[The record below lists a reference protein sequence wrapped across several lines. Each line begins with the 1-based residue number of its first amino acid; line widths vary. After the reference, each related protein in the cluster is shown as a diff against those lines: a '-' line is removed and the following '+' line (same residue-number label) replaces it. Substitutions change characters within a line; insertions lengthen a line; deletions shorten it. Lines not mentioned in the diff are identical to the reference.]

1 VFGQVPSR
9 SCYLCQER
17 HIYISGK
24 IKVLEIMRV
33 TSFPTNVYFN
43 YPAQIRQQRCLRPQR
58 LCLQHQRTQ
67 RFTKVER
74 IEALP
79 FQVTMSEVTNFSLLM
94 PSSGLSIETADTS
107 MLSQQTID
115 HRTTAAATFDPV
127 LNVSALV
134 VFVLITGI
142 FLALQWRVSAIEAAA
157 ENRTVALQRLRTI
170 KVAELGDPTITP
182 EQVQAAV
189 REYELA
195 YNEVETLRTILPGVR
210 VIPPPSQSF
219 SQERQKDNEAAAKKF
234 LGVEQPQIEELTG
247 TANNQQSMSPIL
259 TAILILIAFS
269 QLALLA
275 LFVTTD
281 PMLSSLDTVNNV
293 LNTME

>member
-1 VFGQVPSR
+1 
-9 SCYLCQER
+9 
-17 HIYISGK
+17 
-24 IKVLEIMRV
+24 MRV

-43 YPAQIRQQRCLRPQR
+43 YPVQIRQLKRCLRPQR
-58 LCLQHQRTQ
+58 LCQHHQRAQ

-74 IEALP
+74 VEALP

-94 PSSGLSIETADTS
+94 LSSGLSIETADTS

-115 HRTTAAATFDPV
+115 HRTTAATTFEPV

-189 REYELA
+189 REYELT
-195 YNEVETLRTILPGVR
+195 YNEVEKLRTILPGVR

-234 LGVEQPQIEELTG
+234 LGIEQPQIEESTG
-247 TANNQQSMSPIL
+247 TENNQQSMSPVL